1 MAQRRIVFVMT
12 PHSVLLDVTGPLQAF
27 HDANLLVRDMANCD
41 TAPAAQTTIP
51 SAQTD
56 QPPIPPLP
64 YEIILASQQ
73 GGAVITDTGIAL
85 PTIALATLDDQ
96 PIDTLIIA
104 GTDEPLNALHD
115 QGLLGWLMAQQGRV
129 RRVASICIGAFLL
142 GEAGYLDGRDAVTHW
157 RWCDRL
163 QARFPKAQVK
173 TDPIYVRDGPVWT
186 SAGVTTGID
195 MAIAMIE
202 EDLGRQQALAV
213 ARGLIMFIK
222 RPGGQSQFSQ
232 PLIQQGG
239 DKTGRFDELH
249 VWMRKNLQHRL
260 TVDDLAQQANMSPR
274 NFSRIYARE
283 TGIGPAHAVESMRM
297 DAARQYLENS
307 DQPIGR
313 IADLCGFG
321 DDERMRRAFVK
332 NIGVAPSDYRARFRN

>member
-1 MAQRRIVFVMT
+1 MEQRRIIFVMT

-27 HDANLLVRDMANCD
+27 HDANLLAGDSENCPQNGAA
-41 TAPAAQTTIP
+41 TAKTSNSPA
-51 SAQTD
+51 
-56 QPPIPPLP
+56 P
-64 YEIILASQQ
+64 YQIVLASRN
-73 GGAVITDTGIAL
+73 GGPVLTDTGIAL
-85 PTIALATLDDQ
+85 PTLALDEVSKH

-104 GTDEPLNALHD
+104 GTDEKLAALQD
-115 QGLLGWLMAQQGRV
+115 AVLVNWLIAQQNRV

-142 GEAGYLDGRDAVTHW
+142 GQAGYLAGREVVTHW

-163 QARFPKAQVK
+163 AQRFPDARVK

-202 EDLGRQQALAV
+202 EDLGREQALAV

-232 PLIQQGG
+232 PLTQQGT

-249 VWMRKNLQHRL
+249 VWIRKNLHLRL
-260 TVDDLAQQANMSPR
+260 GVEDLAAQAHMSPR

-283 TGIGPAHAVESMRM
+283 TGKGPAHALEAMRL
-297 DAARQYLENS
+297 DTARRHLENS
-307 DQPIGR
+307 DLTVGQ
-313 IADLCGFG
+313 IANSCGFG
-321 DDERMRRAFVK
+321 DAENMRRAFIK
-332 NIGVAPSDYRARFRN
+332 NLGVAPSDYRARFKANLSA

>member
-1 MAQRRIVFVMT
+1 MEQRRIVFVIT

-27 HDANLLVRDMANCD
+27 HDANLL
-41 TAPAAQTTIP
+41 APNRPNGEQDIATNKPENTSRLP
-51 SAQTD
+51 H
-56 QPPIPPLP
+56 LP
-64 YEIILASQQ
+64 YDIVLASRN
-73 GGAVITDTGIAL
+73 GGPIITDTGIAL
-85 PTIALATLDDQ
+85 PTIALAEVSKQ

-104 GTDEPLNALHD
+104 GTDEKLAALQDTVLLN
-115 QGLLGWLMAQQGRV
+115 WLIAQQNRV

-142 GEAGYLDGRDAVTHW
+142 GQAGYLTGREVVTHW
-157 RWCDRL
+157 RWCDHL
-163 QARFPKAQVK
+163 AQHFPDAKVK

-202 EDLGRQQALAV
+202 QDLGREQALAV

-232 PLIQQGG
+232 PLTQQAT
-239 DKTGRFDELH
+239 DKTGRFDDLH
-249 VWMRKNLQHRL
+249 VWMRKNLHLRL
-260 TVDDLAQQANMSPR
+260 NVEDLAAQAHMSPR

-283 TGIGPAHAVESMRM
+283 TGKGPAHALEAMRL
-297 DAARQYLENS
+297 DEARHYLENS
-307 DQPIGR
+307 DLTIGK
-313 IADLCGFG
+313 IASLCGFG

-332 NIGVAPSDYRARFRN
+332 NLGVAPGDYRARFKAIPV